1 MIRHYLT
8 VALRNFRR
16 RPVATG
22 INVLALSL
30 GLTCFMI
37 AYAVVNYWGHA
48 EHQFAKADRT
58 YVLTESFA
66 LKDGGAA
73 LGAVPSVPA
82 FAENYIKADFPE
94 LETVARARPEQGA
107 QTMSAGDRK
116 AQLPLSFADPA
127 FLDIFD
133 FRYIEGDGKTAFSR
147 PDSVILTEAAAT
159 RLYGGPDKAIG
170 QTLRIAGRVDATV
183 TGVIRS
189 VAQPSHLGDSKAAR
203 VQFGV
208 LASWDI
214 GEKFAAVLRNAS
226 SSSPDR
232 ENWLAPD
239 TLVYM
244 VLPKDGS
251 FTIDA
256 LKARLET
263 FAQRRVSPEQ
273 RNLAKISFGAV
284 PVSQVLTAM
293 LDGVLFARAPGLSV
307 TTLLFILGGLVL
319 LVAALNYA
327 NLATAQTL
335 ARAKEVGMR
344 KVVGASRG
352 QVMVQYVF
360 EATLLTLA
368 ATGVALSVIAS
379 TDPGFESATGMD
391 LGLALYGGLGFWL
404 FLAALVAVVSLLA
417 GFYPAFVLSRVRP
430 MQALKPGSI
439 RTGPR
444 FVPAL
449 LVGAQFCAASFLLIA
464 VFVMYAQNRALEQ
477 TGLGGEDPLVVIT
490 NRSDLTKVEPATLRT
505 ALEQIP
511 QVKSV
516 TGMDAEPW
524 DLQSVRLNIYSRSP
538 NEGAAQRTS
547 FESRVGYDYFSTLGI
562 RLLAGRS
569 FDRARGDDVEND
581 RTAIAK
587 GQPKSVVIDQSFA
600 SQLGFASPQAAVGQI
615 FYVSASMAKNLGGK
629 KGIAMRIIGV
639 VENKAPHFIGMGAT
653 GSVYHLNDTPTFTIA
668 KISGADVTGARKAI
682 EAAWNRLAPDTVLDM
697 TFMDSEFA
705 QNYALFS
712 GINGVFGGLALFAF
726 VISAIGLFGMAL
738 QIVGRRTHEIGVRK
752 TLGASTRQIVAML
765 LKDFSRP
772 VVIANLVAWPLGFLA
787 AEVYLSVFVHRV
799 SLTVLPFVLSL
810 AVTVLIAWAA
820 VGGQAIRAARTKP
833 AAVLRYE

>member
-8 VALRNFRR
+8 AALRNFRR

-58 YVLTESFA
+58 YVMTESFA
-66 LKDGGAA
+66 LRDGSTSSGA
-73 LGAVPSVPA
+73 LPSVPA
-82 FAENYIKADFPE
+82 FADKYIKADFPG
-94 LETVARARPEQGA
+94 LETVARARQERGA
-107 QTMSAGDRK
+107 QTMSAGDKK
-116 AQLPLSFADPA
+116 AQLYMSFADPA

-133 FRYIEGDGKTAFSR
+133 FRYLAGDGKTAFSG

-159 RLYGGPDKAIG
+159 RLYGTPAEAIG
-170 QTLRIAGRVDATV
+170 KTLRVAGIIDATV
-183 TGVIRS
+183 TGVIHS
-189 VAQPSHLGDSKAAR
+189 VAQPSHLGDSKSAWIR
-203 VQFGV
+203 FDV

-214 GEKFAAVLRNAS
+214 GEKLTKILQNAS
-226 SSSPDR
+226 ESSPTR
-232 ENWLAPD
+232 ENWLSPD
-239 TLVYM
+239 TALYM

-251 FTIDA
+251 LT
-256 LKARLET
+256 LET
-263 FAQRRVSPEQ
+263 LKTRLKSFADRRVSPDQ
-273 RNLAKISFGAV
+273 RSVAQVDFGAV
-284 PVSQVLTAM
+284 PVSQVFTSL
-293 LDGVLFARAPGLSV
+293 LDGVLFSRAAPGLSV
-307 TTLLFILGGLVL
+307 TTLLFALGGLVL
-319 LVAALNYA
+319 LVAGLNYA

-360 EATLLTLA
+360 EAGLLTA
-368 ATGVALSVIAS
+368 AAAGIALGVIELIN
-379 TDPGFESATGMD
+379 PGFKSAADMD
-391 LGLALYGGLGFWL
+391 LGLALYGGIGFWV
-404 FLAALVAVVSLLA
+404 FLIALVAVVSLLA
-417 GFYPAFVLSRVRP
+417 GFYPAFILSRVRP
-430 MQALKPGSI
+430 MQALRSGTI

-464 VFVMYAQNRALEQ
+464 VIVMYTQNRALEQ
-477 TGLGGEDPLVVIT
+477 TGLGGDDPLVVIA
-490 NRSDLTKVEPATLRT
+490 NRSDLTKVKPAALRS

-516 TGMDAEPW
+516 TGMGSEPW
-524 DLQSVRLNIYSRSP
+524 DLTSVRLDIYSHSP
-538 NEGAAQRTS
+538 EEGAAQRTA
-547 FESRVGYDYFSTLGI
+547 FESHVDYGYFSTLGI
-562 RLLAGRS
+562 RLLAGRA
-569 FDRARGDDVEND
+569 FDRDRGDDEAHD
-581 RTAIAK
+581 
-587 GQPKSVVIDQSFA
+587 GPQQVVIDQAFA
-600 SQLGFASPQAAVGQI
+600 RQLGFATPEAAVGRS
-615 FYVSASMAKNLGGK
+615 FYLSAIMVKNLGL
-629 KGIAMRIIGV
+629 KGAVPFRIIGV
-639 VENKAPHFIGMGAT
+639 ADDKALHFIGLGAT
-653 GSVYHLNDTPTFTIA
+653 GSVYHLDATPTFAIA
-668 KISGADVTGARKAI
+668 RISGADVAGARKAI

-697 TFMDSEFA
+697 TFMDVQFER
-705 QNYALFS
+705 NYALFREV
-712 GINGVFGGLALFAF
+712 NGVFGGLAMFAF

-787 AEVYLSVFVHRV
+787 AQVYLSVFVHRV

-810 AVTVLIAWAA
+810 AITVLIAWAA
-820 VGGQAIRAARTKP
+820 VAGQAILAARTKP